1 MPDQNAGVAGSSG
14 IGRQAASPGGEQA
27 DTGARPQG
35 TRVPGGKNARMGS
48 PWRMRNWR
56 LRTKVLA
63 VLIIPTLTALAL
75 GGLRAQEDLQ
85 RADEFRQTVNQVDL
99 ARNVTRLVHEL
110 QKERTLA
117 VDNVAGGRSPGNRA
131 ELDTQINKVNNEQ
144 EQLRQAATRVNT
156 DDEGAVERYRRGLQ
170 RLAGLDALRLA
181 AKETEYP
188 HLAVKSAYTGII
200 EALVQLGR
208 EVNTAVTD
216 RDLLRQATT
225 VQSLSEIKEFASQ
238 ENAALQIAA
247 AANGFPSDLLNEVR
261 AAGASY
267 QAAAAG
273 FRANATAQEQQ
284 YYSDTVSGPE
294 VDNRERLKS
303 TAFNNAENGQTL
315 QIQKQD
321 LIRDGTATVDKL
333 RTVEDSLLAKLRD
346 SADKLATTRTNS
358 AWTNAAIVL
367 ALLIAALVLMAMVTR
382 SILKPLRVL
391 RTNALDIA
399 YTRLPETVQRILADP
414 DPVAASKQAI
424 EPMPL
429 FTREETGEVA
439 RSFDAV
445 HEQAVRMAAEQAL
458 LRDNVNSIF
467 VNLSRRSQALVE
479 RQLNLIDRLE
489 QDEQDPDQL
498 ASLFELDHL
507 ATRMRRNSESLLV
520 LSGTG
525 LSRQLTR
532 PVPAADVVGA
542 AVSEV
547 EQYARIEVL
556 SAPEVA
562 VQGRAV
568 NDLVHL
574 IAELLDNATSFSEPE
589 KKVTVRM
596 AATRKKE
603 LAIQITDQ
611 GVGMSADEIEASNRR
626 LADPPD
632 MDVSVTRR
640 MGLYVVARLAQRHN
654 IQVRLRDNEDIDGGL
669 IARIIVPAS
678 LIQSSRSVHATN
690 LTPTGGIP
698 TITPSVEN
706 TMGGGTGSMG
716 SGFGTG
722 GMAGTGAG
730 TGTFGGERTPPP
742 ASRPGGGIASA
753 FTGSLPR
760 VGPEDS
766 ADSGSMP
773 SYPSASYPPVTEH
786 STNGGVPANGEATA
800 RWSPDRLDQPVQ
812 PPHDEAPTHIQP
824 LPEPPEQPATSSLF
838 GDAFAEE
845 KAAREAANPRPTP
858 PPAPVNQDLDA
869 PTERLPIY
877 EAVLSQWFEE
887 GDGDKRTPPASE
899 RGKPTPPPPAPPVA
913 PPPAP
918 AVEQPAPRAE
928 AVPPPPAHV
937 ETMNGD
943 TPHADQHIEPEP
955 VAQAEAQPEP
965 EPEPSPAQSAWQSP
979 GDEGWQAAQS
989 LTKSQPEV
997 ITSAGLP
1004 KRVPKAQLIPGS
1016 APSRPTSNQQQAQR
1030 APALPPRSADAVRG
1044 RMSSFQ
1050 QGIRRGR
1057 HALVETYAGDQD
1069 SVESRQ
1075 DEEQE

>member
-14 IGRQAASPGGEQA
+14 FGRQAGMPGGDPS

-35 TRVPGGKNARMGS
+35 PRAPGGKTARAGS

-63 VLIIPTLTALAL
+63 VVIIPTLTALAL
-75 GGLRAQEDLQ
+75 GGLRAQEDLE

-99 ARNVTRLVHEL
+99 ANNVTLVVHEL

-117 VDNVAGGRSPGNRA
+117 VDNVAQNRNAARA
-131 ELDTQINKVNNEQ
+131 ELDSQINTVNNA
-144 EQLRQAATRVNT
+144 RQRLSDAATRVNT
-156 DDEGAVERYRRGLQ
+156 SDEGALERYNRGLQ
-170 RLAGLDALRLA
+170 RLAGLDALRQA
-181 AKETEYP
+181 AKDTEYP
-188 HLAVKSAYTGII
+188 HIAVKAAYTSII

-208 EVNTAVTD
+208 EVNTAVTNQ
-216 RDLLRQATT
+216 DLLRQATT
-225 VQSLSEIKEFASQ
+225 VQGLSETKEFASQ

-247 AANGFPSDLLNEVR
+247 TVNNFPSGLLEEAR
-261 AAGASY
+261 AAEASF
-267 QAAAAG
+267 QAAQSS
-273 FRANATAQEQQ
+273 FRANATPQELQF
-284 YYSDTVSGPE
+284 YSDTVSGPE
-294 VDNRERLKS
+294 VDDRERIKS
-303 TAFNNAENGQTL
+303 TAFNKADNNQSLGIDKASL
-315 QIQKQD
+315 VK
-321 LIRDGTATVDKL
+321 DGTVTVDKL
-333 RTVEDSLLAKLRD
+333 RTVEENLLTNLRN
-346 SADKLATTRTNS
+346 SADKLATARTNS
-358 AWTNAAIVL
+358 AWFNAAIVL
-367 ALLIAALVLMAMVTR
+367 ALLIAALILMALVTR

-391 RTNALDIA
+391 RTNALDVA

-414 DPVAASKQAI
+414 DPVAASKHAV
-424 EPMPL
+424 EPMPV

-532 PVPAADVVGA
+532 PVPSADVVGA

-611 GVGMSADEIEASNRR
+611 GVGMSADEIESANRR

-678 LIQSSRSVHATN
+678 LIQSSRGVQATN
-690 LTPTGGIP
+690 LTPTAVSRPSHRRPSRPPWVARRRARSAELGRSAGSVRRRQRQGRAAGSP
-698 TITPSVEN
+698 TPSPAACQ
-706 TMGGGTGSMG
+706 GS
-716 SGFGTG
+716 
-722 GMAGTGAG
+722 APRI
-730 TGTFGGERTPPP
+730 RTRAFPRCRRTR
-742 ASRPGGGIASA
+742 RPR
-753 FTGSLPR
+753 THRQPR
-760 VGPEDS
+760 
-766 ADSGSMP
+766 
-773 SYPSASYPPVTEH
+773 TRR
-786 STNGGVPANGEATA
+786 TATCQ
-800 RWSPDRLDQPVQ
+800 PRLDGQ
-812 PPHDEAPTHIQP
+812 
-824 LPEPPEQPATSSLF
+824 ATSSPRTTRTRQPGSSRSRRSSRNRLRRCSVTRSPRRRRHAKPRTRVRRHPLRPRTRTSTRRPSVCRSTRPCCRS
-838 GDAFAEE
+838 GSRKATATASARQRPSV
-845 KAAREAANPRPTP
+845 AARRR
-858 PPAPVNQDLDA
+858 
-869 PTERLPIY
+869 RLP
-877 EAVLSQWFEE
+877 LRRRQ
-887 GDGDKRTPPASE
+887 RPAA
-899 RGKPTPPPPAPPVA
+899 R
-913 PPPAP
+913 
-918 AVEQPAPRAE
+918 PRR
-928 AVPPPPAHV
+928 HLR
-937 ETMNGD
+937 
-943 TPHADQHIEPEP
+943 QHT
-955 VAQAEAQPEP
+955 
-965 EPEPSPAQSAWQSP
+965 WK
-979 GDEGWQAAQS
+979 
-989 LTKSQPEV
+989 T
-997 ITSAGLP
+997 
-1004 KRVPKAQLIPGS
+1004 
-1016 APSRPTSNQQQAQR
+1016 
-1030 APALPPRSADAVRG
+1030 
-1044 RMSSFQ
+1044 
-1050 QGIRRGR
+1050 
-1057 HALVETYAGDQD
+1057 
-1069 SVESRQ
+1069 
-1075 DEEQE
+1075 

>member
-1 MPDQNAGVAGSSG
+1 
-14 IGRQAASPGGEQA
+14 
-27 DTGARPQG
+27 
-35 TRVPGGKNARMGS
+35 
-48 PWRMRNWR
+48 MRNWR

-63 VLIIPTLTALAL
+63 VLIVPTLTALAL

-85 RADEFRQTVNQVDL
+85 RADDFRQTVNQVDL
-99 ARNVTRLVHEL
+99 ARNVTELVHEL

-117 VDNVAGGRSPGNRA
+117 VDNVARATARGGSDRTGDRAVLDGQVNRVSEA
-131 ELDTQINKVNNEQ
+131 QRKLS
-144 EQLRQAATRVNT
+144 AAADRVNS
-156 DDEGAVERYRRGLQ
+156 DDAAAVERYRRGLQ
-170 RLAGLDALRLA
+170 RLAGLDALRQA
-181 AKETEYP
+181 AKETQYP
-188 HLAVKSAYTGII
+188 HLAVKAAYTSII

-216 RDLLRQATT
+216 RDLLRQAAT
-225 VQSLSEIKEFASQ
+225 VQSLSETKEFASQ

-247 AANGFPSDLLNEVR
+247 QAGSFPSGLLEETR
-261 AAGASY
+261 AAEASFL
-267 QAAAAG
+267 AAAAG
-273 FRANATAQEQQ
+273 FRANATPQELQ
-284 YYSDTVSGPE
+284 YFSDTVSGPE
-294 VDNRERLKS
+294 VDNRERIKS
-303 TAFNNAENGQTL
+303 TAFNQAEGDGQLL
-315 QIQKQD
+315 QIDKSK
-321 LIRDGTATVDKL
+321 LIEDGTATVDKL
-333 RTVEDSLLAKLRD
+333 RLVEDSLLTSLRA
-346 SADKLATTRTNS
+346 SADKLATTRTNA

-367 ALLIAALVLMAMVTR
+367 ALLVAALILMAMVTR

-391 RTNALDIA
+391 RTNALDVA

-424 EPMPL
+424 EPMPV

-532 PVPAADVVGA
+532 PVPSADVVGA

-611 GVGMSADEIEASNRR
+611 GVGMSPDEIEASNRR

-678 LIQSSRSVHATN
+678 LIQSSRSVQATN

-698 TITPSVEN
+698 TIAPSMES
-706 TMGGGTGSMG
+706 TMGGTGSMG
-716 SGFGTG
+716 GSMG
-722 GMAGTGAG
+722 GQ
-730 TGTFGGERTPPP
+730 RTPPP
-742 ASRPGGGIASA
+742 PSRPGGSIASA

-760 VGPEDS
+760 VGGPEESTDF
-766 ADSGSMP
+766 GSMP
-773 SYPSASYPPVTEH
+773 SYPSAQYPPVTEQH
-786 STNGGVPANGEATA
+786 ATNGSVPGTGESTL
-800 RWSPDRLDQPVQ
+800 RWSPDQLDQPPMQ
-812 PPHDEAPTHIQP
+812 PSHDDAPTHIQP
-824 LPEPPEQPATSSLF
+824 LPEPTEQPATSSLF
-838 GDAFAEE
+838 GDAFAAE

-858 PPAPVNQDLDA
+858 PAPPAANQDLDA

-877 EAVLSQWFEE
+877 EAVLSQWFED
-887 GDGDKRTPPASE
+887 GDGEKRPAAAPSE
-899 RGKPTPPPPAPPVA
+899 RGRPVPTPEPAVEPPAPRSEV
-913 PPPAP
+913 PPP
-918 AVEQPAPRAE
+918 
-928 AVPPPPAHV
+928 PPPPAHV
-937 ETMNGD
+937 ETLNGD
-943 TPHADQHIEPEP
+943 TPHAERHIEPEP
-955 VAQAEAQPEP
+955 EPLPEPEPQPEP
-965 EPEPSPAQSAWQSP
+965 EPESATSQSAWQSP

-989 LTKSQPEV
+989 LTKAKPEV
-997 ITSAGLP
+997 VTSAGLP

-1016 APSRPTSNQQQAQR
+1016 APSRPSSNQQQAQR
-1030 APALPPRSADAVRG
+1030 SPALPPRSADAVRG

-1069 SVESRQ
+1069 SVESRR

>member
-1 MPDQNAGVAGSSG
+1 MS
-14 IGRQAASPGGEQA
+14 
-27 DTGARPQG
+27 AR
-35 TRVPGGKNARMGS
+35 AGS
-48 PWRMRNWR
+48 PWRVRNWR
-56 LRTKVLA
+56 LRTKILA
-63 VLIIPTLTALAL
+63 VLIVPTLTALVL
-75 GGLRAQEDLQ
+75 GGLRAQEDLKS
-85 RADEFRQTVNQVDL
+85 ADDFRQTVNQVDL
-99 ARNVTRLVHEL
+99 ARNVTAVVHEL
-110 QKERTLA
+110 QTERTLA
-117 VDNVAGGRSPGNRA
+117 VDNVARNRTNDRA
-131 ELDTQINKVNNEQ
+131 QLDAQVN
-144 EQLRQAATRVNT
+144 
-156 DDEGAVERYRRGLQ
+156 AVERARAALSKAADLVRTDDQNARDRYNRGLQ
-170 RLAGLDALRLA
+170 RLASLDALRQA
-181 AKETEYP
+181 AQSTQYQAIP
-188 HLAVKSAYTGII
+188 VKAAYTQII
-200 EALVQLGR
+200 QALVQLGR

-225 VQSLSEIKEFASQ
+225 VQALSEAKEFASE
-238 ENAALQIAA
+238 ENASLQIAA
-247 AANGFPSDLLNEVR
+247 VVDSFPSGLLDETR
-261 AAGASY
+261 AAGASF
-267 QAAAAG
+267 QAAQTG
-273 FRANATAQEQQ
+273 FRANATPAELQF
-284 YYSDTVSGPE
+284 YSDTVSGPE
-294 VDNRERLKS
+294 IDDRERIKS
-303 TAFNNAENGQTL
+303 TAFNKADSNATNLGISQAQL
-315 QIQKQD
+315 FQD
-321 LIRDGTATVDKL
+321 GNATVARL
-333 RTVEDSLLAKLRD
+333 RKVENDLLTALRD
-346 SADKLATTRTNS
+346 RADQLAVAKTNS
-358 AWTNAAIVL
+358 AWTNAGIVL
-367 ALLIAALVLMAMVTR
+367 ALLIVALMLMTMVTR
-382 SILKPLRVL
+382 SILKPLRTL
-391 RTNALDIA
+391 RTNALDVA

-414 DPVAASKQAI
+414 DPVAASKHAI
-424 EPMPL
+424 EPMPV

-547 EQYARIEVL
+547 EQYARIDVL

-589 KKVTVRM
+589 KKVNVRM

-611 GVGMSADEIEASNRR
+611 GVGMSADEIESANRR

-669 IARIIVPAS
+669 IARIIVPAT
-678 LIQSSRSVHATN
+678 LIQSSRGVQPTN

-698 TITPSVEN
+698 TLAPNEIT
-706 TMGGGTGSMG
+706 GTS
-716 SGFGTG
+716 
-722 GMAGTGAG
+722 TGAFLNSG
-730 TGTFGGERTPPP
+730 QRPPATPP
-742 ASRPGGGIASA
+742 RPGGSIASA

-760 VGPEDS
+760 LRPDGGLDDS
-766 ADSGSMP
+766 EQSLGSLP
-773 SYPSASYPPVTEH
+773 PYTPAAYPPPVANA
-786 STNGGVPANGEATA
+786 TNGNADPTV
-800 RWSPDRLDQPVQ
+800 RWDPNRLDGPQDPEPHTQVQ
-812 PPHDEAPTHIQP
+812 PLEPEMPDEQAGI
-824 LPEPPEQPATSSLF
+824 SLF
-838 GDAFAEE
+838 GDAFAEQ
-845 KAAREAANPRPTP
+845 KAAREAQEPRRPAPQPTP
-858 PPAPVNQDLDA
+858 EVHRDLDA

-887 GDGDKRTPPASE
+887 GDGEKRTSASE
-899 RGKPTPPPPAPPVA
+899 RIKSTGNDVQASA

-918 AVEQPAPRAE
+918 APVRQPAPAP
-928 AVPPPPAHV
+928 APPPPPPMAPPVVH
-937 ETMNGD
+937 TNGTNGSNGVYGD
-943 TPHADQHIEPEP
+943 YGDVSTHA
-955 VAQAEAQPEP
+955 PEP
-965 EPEPSPAQSAWQSP
+965 EPEPELIPEPMPPAEEPVRTGAHSAWQSP
-979 GDEGWQAAQS
+979 GDEGWQAAQK
-989 LTKSQPEV
+989 LGKSVPEV
-997 ITSAGLP
+997 TTSAGLP

-1016 APSRPTSNQQQAQR
+1016 APSRPGGGSLQR
-1030 APALPPRSADAVRG
+1030 SPALPPRSADAVRG

-1057 HALVETYAGDQD
+1057 HSMVDAYAGDQD

>member
-1 MPDQNAGVAGSSG
+1 
-14 IGRQAASPGGEQA
+14 
-27 DTGARPQG
+27 
-35 TRVPGGKNARMGS
+35 
-48 PWRMRNWR
+48 MRNWR

-63 VLIIPTLTALAL
+63 VVIIPTLTALAL
-75 GGLRAQEDLQ
+75 GGLRAQEDLE

-99 ARNVTRLVHEL
+99 ANNVTLVVHEL

-117 VDNVAGGRSPGNRA
+117 VDNVAQNRNAARA
-131 ELDTQINKVNNEQ
+131 ELDSQINTVNNA
-144 EQLRQAATRVNT
+144 RQRLSDAATRVNT
-156 DDEGAVERYRRGLQ
+156 SDEGALERYNRGLQ
-170 RLAGLDALRLA
+170 RLAGLDALRQA
-181 AKETEYP
+181 AKDTEYP
-188 HLAVKSAYTGII
+188 HIAVKAAYTSII

-208 EVNTAVTD
+208 EVNTAVTNQ
-216 RDLLRQATT
+216 DLLRQATT
-225 VQSLSEIKEFASQ
+225 VQGLSETKEFASQ

-247 AANGFPSDLLNEVR
+247 TVNNFPSGLLEEAR
-261 AAGASY
+261 AAEASF
-267 QAAAAG
+267 QAAQSS
-273 FRANATAQEQQ
+273 FRANATPQELQF
-284 YYSDTVSGPE
+284 YSDTVSGPE
-294 VDNRERLKS
+294 VDDRERIKS
-303 TAFNNAENGQTL
+303 TAFNKADNNQSLGIDKASL
-315 QIQKQD
+315 VK
-321 LIRDGTATVDKL
+321 DGTVTVDKL
-333 RTVEDSLLAKLRD
+333 RTVEENLLTNLRN
-346 SADKLATTRTNS
+346 SADKLATARTNS
-358 AWTNAAIVL
+358 AWFNAAIVL
-367 ALLIAALVLMAMVTR
+367 ALLIAALILMALVTR

-391 RTNALDIA
+391 RTNALDVA

-414 DPVAASKQAI
+414 DPVAASKHAV
-424 EPMPL
+424 EPMPV

-532 PVPAADVVGA
+532 PVPSADVVGA

-611 GVGMSADEIEASNRR
+611 GVGMSADEIESANRR

-678 LIQSSRSVHATN
+678 LIQSSRGVQATN

-698 TITPSVEN
+698 TIAPSSVET
-706 TMGGGTGSMG
+706 TMGGTPTSTLG
-716 SGFGTG
+716 
-722 GMAGTGAG
+722 G
-730 TGTFGGERTPPP
+730 TGTFGGQRTPPP
-742 ASRPGGGIASA
+742 ASRPGGGIANA

-760 VGPEDS
+760 VGAEDS
-766 ADSGSMP
+766 DPSLSSMP
-773 SYPSASYPPVTEH
+773 SYPPPAYPPATENA
-786 STNGGVPANGEATA
+786 TNGNVPATA
-800 RWSPDRLDQPVQ
+800 GWAGDQQ
-812 PPHDEAPTHIQP
+812 PTHHEDTPTGIQP
-824 LPEPPEQPATSSLF
+824 LPQEQPEPPSSLF
-838 GDAFAEE
+838 GDAFAAE
-845 KAAREAANPRPTP
+845 KAAREAANPRPAPPP
-858 PPAPVNQDLDA
+858 PPANQDLDA

-887 GDGDKRTPPASE
+887 GDSDSKRTSASE
-899 RGKPTPPPPAPPVA
+899 RGRSTPPPAA
-913 PPPAP
+913 EEAP
-918 AVEQPAPRAE
+918 ASRREAAP
-928 AVPPPPAHV
+928 PPPPAHV
-937 ETMNGD
+937 ENMNGD
-943 TPHADQHIEPEP
+943 TPHVEQHVEPEP
-955 VAQAEAQPEP
+955 VAHAEPEPAPEP
-965 EPEPSPAQSAWQSP
+965 EPEPAPAHAAWQSP
-979 GDEGWQAAQS
+979 GDEGWQAAQA
-989 LTKSQPEV
+989 LTKKAPEV
-997 ITSAGLP
+997 VTSAGLP

-1016 APSRPTSNQQQAQR
+1016 APSRPSSPQQQAQR

-1057 HALVETYAGDQD
+1057 HAMVESYAGDQD
-1069 SVESRQ
+1069 AVESRQ